1 MPTNT
6 PLEIA
11 RDFLFHTNRSV
22 FLTGKA
28 GTGKTTFLNQ
38 LKHTLPKRMVV
49 VAPTGIAAI
58 NAGGVTAHSFFQLPL
73 APFVPGMLMQGS
85 NVFKFTRAKIKL
97 IKSLDLLVIDEV
109 SMLRADQLDA
119 IDAILRRFRDRRKP
133 FGGVQLLLIGDIQQ
147 LSPVIKDDE
156 WQILKPHYDTIY
168 FFSSHA
174 LQEVGLVKIELTR
187 IYRQKDEKFI
197 SLLNKVR
204 NNELDKAGFD
214 AINSRYLPAFVPPKD
229 EGYITLTTHNSNAQ
243 LINLQHLDDLPG
255 ETKVFKAEIKGDFPP
270 YSYPTEEKLE
280 LKVGAQVMFVKN
292 DPSREKRYYNGKI
305 GTITAMTGD
314 RIKVKCPGEYI
325 EIDVE
330 KETWENI
337 KYTLNEETKLVEEK
351 IEGTFKQIPLR
362 LAWAITIHKSQGL
375 TFDKAIIDAGS
386 SFAAGQVY
394 VALSRLRSLD
404 GLVLHS
410 RIPPHSIRTDR
421 QVVDFSNRAP
431 AEEEV
436 SALLEVSQRNYLGHI
451 LLSGFKWDRLVENSQ
466 RALTDLE
473 GRNIADQTS
482 AYQFLQA
489 LALAC
494 RAQQEVADKFR
505 NQLIGLLGG
514 EGEIDYMRIHE
525 RTQKA
530 VAWFLPRID
539 EELIASLEA
548 HIHAWAI
555 KKRTKKYVDD
565 LNALY
570 VDFKRK
576 REQVSQC
583 LVIAEALAKGDALQE
598 VMSKAQQMNSISIE
612 PKDLPGK
619 ATGKTKPVKG
629 ETKRLSFE
637 LFQAGK
643 SIDDIARERNL
654 TYSTVLGHLIE
665 FIGRGVQASQLM
677 DADKLTRIG
686 EVIQQNPGKPSSVL
700 KAMLGPEVDYS
711 EIRIAQAFI
720 TNGN

>member
-375 TFDKAIIDAGS
+375 TFEKAIIDARF
-386 SFAAGQVY
+386 SFAHGQVY
-394 VALSRLRSLD
+394 VALSRCKSLEGMVLRTPIFADSIIQDTQVISFSREVSEQPPSPEDLENARKAYQREMIIELFDWTDSYRVMRSL
-404 GLVLHS
+404 
-410 RIPPHSIRTDR
+410 T
-421 QVVDFSNRAP
+421 
-431 AEEEV
+431 
-436 SALLEVSQRNYLGHI
+436 
-451 LLSGFKWDRLVENSQ
+451 RLVNESCASPDLFNTASQLFENELVGT
-466 RALTDLE
+466 A
-473 GRNIADQTS
+473 A
-482 AYQFLQA
+482 
-489 LALAC
+489 
-494 RAQQEVADKFR
+494 KFR
-505 NQLIGLLGG
+505 NQLHTLLATESGDSETVQERIRKGSAYFAEKIGNDILPPIRAFEPVTDNSSFAKNYQAALNDLERLMYIKLACLKKSADGFNT
-514 EGEIDYMRIHE
+514 EDYIREKANAEIDFENRQVKTAPKSKKSLNIENGRLFAELKTWRSGMAGLEDIPEYMVLQMKTLAEISR
-525 RTQKA
+525 K
-530 VAWFLPRID
+530 LPR
-539 EELIASLEA
+539 
-548 HIHAWAI
+548 
-555 KKRTKKYVDD
+555 TP
-565 LNALY
+565 
-570 VDFKRK
+570 
-576 REQVSQC
+576 QQ
-583 LVIAEALAKGDALQE
+583 LA
-598 VMSKAQQMNSISIE
+598 SISGI
-612 PKDLPGK
+612 
-619 ATGKTKPVKG
+619 GKTKAQKYG
-629 ETKRLSFE
+629 TELLEIIETYC
-637 LFQAGK
+637 
-643 SIDDIARERNL
+643 RE
-654 TYSTVLGHLIE
+654 
-665 FIGRGVQASQLM
+665 
-677 DADKLTRIG
+677 
-686 EVIQQNPGKPSSVL
+686 
-700 KAMLGPEVDYS
+700 
-711 EIRIAQAFI
+711 
-720 TNGN
+720 NGLETP